1 MFRPLSLF
9 IGLRYSRAKHKNS
22 FVSFIS
28 IASILG
34 ISLGVMVL
42 IVGLSA
48 MNGFEKALRDQLLSV
63 IPHAELEVVDGSFKD
78 IEGALKAVRE
88 NRQVQGAS
96 PYITLSGLLQKDT
109 KMKAL
114 QIRAIAPETESQV
127 TQIEKYIKQG
137 DWGLLKAGQQQIIL
151 GNNVVK
157 HLGIKVGQ
165 SFKLLLPQAS
175 PDNKLRAPRSIKL
188 TLAGIFEMGGQVD
201 STLGFMHIE
210 DAKDIL
216 GLNSANAIAF
226 KVNNILDAQSISR
239 EVGYMLSGSE
249 YLYIRSWITSQGYLY
264 QDIQMVKSLMYVI
277 LLLVVAVA
285 CFNIVSTLVMAVN
298 EKRGDIAILKT
309 MGASNWSLR
318 AIFIVQGAFNGLVGS
333 IIGALA
339 GCYVALNLTELIKL
353 LEGIIGHKILSGDI
367 YFIDFLP
374 SQLNLQQVFVVTLL
388 AFVISVL
395 ATLYPAWRASKIQ
408 PAQELGY
415 SH

>member
-9 IGLRYSRAKHKNS
+9 VGLRYSRAKHKNS

-63 IPHAELEVVDGSFKD
+63 IPHAEVEVVNGSFDD
-78 IEGALKAVRE
+78 IDASLQLVEENPHVIGAA
-88 NRQVQGAS
+88 
-96 PYITLSGLLQKDT
+96 PYITLSGLLQKDS

-114 QIRAIAPETESQV
+114 QLRAIDPKRENAV
-127 TQIEKYIKQG
+127 TDIGQYIKQG
-137 DWGLLKAGQQQIIL
+137 SWDLLDVGKQQIIL
-151 GNNVVK
+151 GKNIADN
-157 HLGIKVGQ
+157 LGISVGE
-165 SFKLLLPQAS
+165 SLKLLLPTPS
-175 PDNKLRAPRSIKL
+175 YNNKLKPPRVISMQL
-188 TLAGIFEMGGQVD
+188 VGIFEMGGQID
-201 STLGFMHIE
+201 STLGFMHID
-210 DAKDIL
+210 DAKQIL
-216 GLNSANAIAF
+216 KMHSANAIAL
-226 KVNNILDAQSISR
+226 KVDNILDAQQISR
-239 EVGYMLSGSE
+239 EVAYSQSE
-249 YLYIRSWITSQGYLY
+249 YLYIKSWITSQGYLY

-309 MGASNWSLR
+309 MGTSTWSLR
-318 AIFIVQGAFNGLVGS
+318 FIFIVQGAFNGFVGS
-333 IIGALA
+333 VVGAIA
-339 GCYVALNLTELIKL
+339 GCYVALNLTAIIKS
-353 LEGIIGHKILSGDI
+353 LETLIGHKVLSGDV

-374 SQLNLQQVFVVTLL
+374 SEVNYQQVVIITLL
-388 AFVISVL
+388 AFLMSVI
-395 ATLYPAWRASKIQ
+395 ATLYPAWSASKIA
-408 PAQELGY
+408 PAHELGY

>member
-9 IGLRYSRAKHKNS
+9 VGLRYSRAKHKNK

-42 IVGLSA
+42 IVGLST
-48 MNGFEKALRDQLLSV
+48 MNGFEKALRDQLLTV

-78 IEGALKAVRE
+78 LQGSLQAVQAHPR
-88 NRQVQGAS
+88 VLGAS

-109 KMKAL
+109 QMKAL
-114 QIRAIAPETESQV
+114 QIRAIDPLHEDSV
-127 TQIEKYIKQG
+127 TDIGQYIQQG
-137 DWGLLKAGQQQIIL
+137 SWELLKEGEHQIIL
-151 GNNVVK
+151 GSSVARQ
-157 HLGIKVGQ
+157 LALKVGQ
-165 SFKLLLPQAS
+165 SLRLLLPQPS
-175 PDNKLRAPRSIKL
+175 LDNKLKAPRTIAF
-188 TLAGIFEMGGQVD
+188 TLVGIFEMGGQID
-201 STLGFMHIE
+201 STLGFIHIN
-210 DAKDIL
+210 DAKQIL
-216 GLNSANAIAF
+216 NYDSANAIAF
-226 KVNNILDAQSISR
+226 KVADILEAQTIAR
-239 EVGYMLSGSE
+239 EIGYGLSE
-249 YLYIRSWITSQGYLY
+249 YLYIKSWITSQGYLY

-309 MGASNWSLR
+309 MGASTWTLR
-318 AIFIVQGAFNGLVGS
+318 FIFIVQGAFNGLVGS
-333 IIGALA
+333 VLGAMA
-339 GCYVALNLTELIKL
+339 GSYLALNLTDMITS
-353 LEGIIGHKILSGDI
+353 LEQLMGQKILSGDV

-374 SQLNLQQVFVVTLL
+374 SQLDTQQVLVITSL
-388 AFVISVL
+388 AFVMSIL
-395 ATLYPAWRASKIQ
+395 ATLYPAWQASKTE